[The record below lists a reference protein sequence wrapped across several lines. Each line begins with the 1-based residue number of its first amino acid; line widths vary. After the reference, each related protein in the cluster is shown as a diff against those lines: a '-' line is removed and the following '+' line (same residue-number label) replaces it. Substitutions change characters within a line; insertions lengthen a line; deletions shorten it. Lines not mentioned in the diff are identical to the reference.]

1 MNREQ
6 EIIRTGYLGI
16 GVNILVA
23 AVKAIIGFL
32 SGSMAIVLDALN
44 NTTDALSSVIT
55 IVGTK
60 LAGVPADDKHPF
72 GYGRIEY
79 FTAIIIAAMILVA
92 GSTSLIE
99 SVKGIIHPTEPE
111 YSLVGMSLILVS
123 IGAKYFLGAYT
134 QKKGKELSS
143 DALISSGSDSIFDC
157 LISVATIIAALIFYF
172 TSWTLDAWLAAIISF
187 LIIKAGLE
195 MLMNPIRGLLGLRSD
210 PELVNA
216 MKSSVGKEDGVRG
229 VYDVILH
236 NYGPERNLGAL
247 HVEVDESMN
256 ASDLHHLTRKI
267 QRKVYLEFGI
277 FVTVGFYAHHK
288 EGTPEALEEV
298 AIRNMVMAMPG
309 ILGMHGFY
317 VNHEEKMISFDVVY
331 SFDVQNPLTLRN
343 QIVEELAVN
352 YPGYYTSVGL
362 DRNYSE

>member
-23 AVKAIIGFL
+23 ATKAMIGFL

-55 IVGTK
+55 IIGTK
-60 LAGVPADDKHPF
+60 LAGMPADDKHPF

-79 FTAIIIAAMILVA
+79 FTAIIIAAMIIVA
-92 GSTSLIE
+92 GSTSFIE
-99 SVKGIIHPTEPE
+99 SVKGIIHPVEPE
-111 YSLVGMSLILVS
+111 YTWVGMGLILLSV
-123 IGAKYFLGAYT
+123 GVKYFLGAYT
-134 QKKGKELSS
+134 KKKGVKLSS
-143 DALISSGSDSIFDC
+143 DALISSGSDSMFDC
-157 LISVATIIAALIFYF
+157 LISVATIIAALVFYF
-172 TSWTLDAWLAAIISF
+172 TSLTLDAWLAAIISL

-210 PELVNA
+210 PELILA
-216 MKSSVGKEDGVRG
+216 IKSIVGKEEGVRG

-247 HVEVDESMN
+247 HVEVDESLK
-256 ASDLHHLTRKI
+256 ASELHHLTRRI
-267 QRKVYLEFGI
+267 QRSVYKGFGI
-277 FVTVGFYAHHK
+277 FVTVGFYAHHQ
-288 EGTPEALEEV
+288 EGTPEAMEELT
-298 AIRNMVMAMPG
+298 IRNMVMAMPG

-317 VNHEEKMISFDVVY
+317 VNHEDKIVSFDIVY
-331 SFDVQNPLTLRN
+331 SFKEKTPLTLRK
-343 QIVEELAVN
+343 QITDNLAET
-352 YPGYYTSVGL
+352 YTGYYINVGL